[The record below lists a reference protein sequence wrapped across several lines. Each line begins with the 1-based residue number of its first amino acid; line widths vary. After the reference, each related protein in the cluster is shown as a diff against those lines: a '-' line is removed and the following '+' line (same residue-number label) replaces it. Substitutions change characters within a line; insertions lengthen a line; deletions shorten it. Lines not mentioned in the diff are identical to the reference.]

1 MDTYEEIAR
10 GMQAR
15 GHNRSWTE
23 CCNKTKGMRA
33 EYKRVLL
40 HNNTFGNDRITCP
53 YFKELHSILKGD
65 PSVKPRRAADSYQH
79 PPVATAAAAM
89 APEVPFTPAEGSE
102 ELFTMTLEPIETP
115 SDSMPDED
123 AEQLPDTGETS
134 LGNRNDDGPSTSTP
148 DDGEDVPNSGET
160 DAVDPGAILSEM
172 TPAERLEVIRSRKKC
187 VTTVQRVGEQFLKAA
202 ARDREA
208 AKREHDELLHEM
220 RSSRQEERD
229 VRELRVEILRSTL
242 QVLSDI
248 AKAITQPSAQGRDG
262 HCSKPCCSGHQS
274 SEENLPGTSAAARE
288 QNGHAKKKV
297 VQKPNMRRHPKK
309 KIPFSPSQ

>member
-1 MDTYEEIAR
+1 MDTYEEIAG

-15 GHNRSWTE
+15 GHNRSWNE
-23 CCNKTKGMRA
+23 CRNKTKEMRA

-40 HNNTFGNDRITCP
+40 HNNTSRNDRITCP

-65 PSVKPRRAADSYQH
+65 PSVKPRRAADSYQY
-79 PPVATAAAAM
+79 PPVATAAAPM

-102 ELFTMTLEPIETP
+102 ELFTMILEPIETP

-123 AEQLPDTGETS
+123 PEQLTDTVETS
-134 LGNRNDDGPSTSTP
+134 LSNRND
-148 DDGEDVPNSGET
+148 

-172 TPAERLEVIRSRKKC
+172 TPAERLEVIRSRKKR
-187 VTTVQRVGEQFLKAA
+187 VTVVQRVGEQFLRAA

-208 AKREHDELLHEM
+208 AKHEHDELMHEM
-220 RSSRQEERD
+220 RSSRQDDRD
-229 VRELRVEILRSTL
+229 ARDLRVEILRSTL

-248 AKAITQPSAQGRDG
+248 AKAITNPSAQGRDG
-262 HCSKPCCSGHQS
+262 HCSEPCCSGHQS
-274 SEENLPGTSAAARE
+274 SGENIPGTSAAARE
-288 QNGHAKKKV
+288 QNEHAKKGV

-309 KIPFSPSQ
+309 KVPFSPSQ